1 MTLNANTCVV
11 MGPVKSGTT
20 LMISLMDSHK
30 DLSLF
35 PMEVKFFTHWLERLS
50 DKQPTYTDLNEF
62 FFEESK
68 IRLMNNN
75 LKDRA
80 DIMNSGRIDFSGFNY
95 SEFKHEMNQAAI
107 RTKEVEISGTE
118 LFRKFIRDIHET
130 LDALCGKNG
139 RKVIVS
145 KEGNH
150 GAKYLNQ
157 IRDLYPRSKF
167 IVIVRDP
174 RDIFVSFKAIAEKK
188 KAGLKSPSFKEKIT
202 PCRFINGNKG
212 KNIYAYNEL
221 AKRYKG
227 SEDFCFVR
235 YEDLV
240 SNTAKEMTVVAK
252 FLGVK
257 FTNELIS
264 PTNLGNP
271 WGGNASS
278 LIGFERV
285 ESNRTEKWR
294 KELESSERRIIEYFC
309 YGYLES
315 SGYDL
320 PMVKPL
326 NYRVILDI
334 LLTEVREVR
343 VSDLTSIRGLYYLFK
358 KAILV
363 TRACCACLFRMSVLG
378 R

>member
-1 MTLNANTCVV
+1 MTLKTITCVV

-35 PMEVKFFTHWLERLS
+35 PMEVKFLTHWFERLS
-50 DKQPTYTDLNEF
+50 YKQPTYTDLNEF
-62 FFEESK
+62 FLKESK

-80 DIMNSGRIDFSGFNY
+80 DIMNSGRINFSGFNY
-95 SEFKHEMNQAAI
+95 SVFKDEMGHAAI
-107 RTKEVEISGTE
+107 RTKEVEIRGAE
-118 LFRKFIRDIHET
+118 LFQKFMLDIHET

-157 IRDLYPRSKF
+157 IRDIYPRSKF

-174 RDIFVSFKAIAEKK
+174 RDIFASFKAIAEKK
-188 KAGLKSPSFKEKIT
+188 KAGLESPSFKEKIT

-221 AKRYKG
+221 AKKYKG
-227 SEDFCFVR
+227 SENFCFVR
-235 YEDLV
+235 YEDLT
-240 SNTAKEMTVVAK
+240 SNTAREMTVVAK

-264 PTNLGNP
+264 PTNLGNR

-278 LIGFERV
+278 LIGFEKV

-294 KELESSERRIIEYFC
+294 KELESSERRIIEFFC
-309 YGYLES
+309 YGYLEAS
-315 SGYDL
+315 SYDL
-320 PMVKPL
+320 PMVRPPK
-326 NYRVILDI
+326 YRVILDI
-334 LLTEVREVR
+334 FLTEVREVR

-358 KAILV
+358 KAILLIN
-363 TRACCACLFRMSVLG
+363 ACSACLFRIDLLG

>member
-1 MTLNANTCVV
+1 MTLNVNTCVV

-35 PMEVKFFTHWLERLS
+35 PMEVKFLTHWFERLS
-50 DKQPTYTDLNEF
+50 YKQPTYTDLNEF
-62 FFEESK
+62 FLEESK

-75 LKDRA
+75 LADRA

-95 SEFKHEMNQAAI
+95 SELKDKMGQAAT
-107 RTKEVEISGTE
+107 RTKEIEICGTE
-118 LFRKFIRDIHET
+118 LFQKFMLDIHET

-139 RKVIVS
+139 GKVIVS

-150 GAKYLNQ
+150 GAKYLNE
-157 IRDLYPRSKF
+157 IRDLYPTSKF

-174 RDIFVSFKAIAEKK
+174 RDIFASFKAIAEKK
-188 KAGLKSPSFKEKIT
+188 KAGLESPSFKENVT

-212 KNIYAYNEL
+212 KNIYAYHEL

-227 SEDFCFVR
+227 SEDFCFVK

-252 FLGVK
+252 YLGVT

-278 LIGFERV
+278 LIGFEGV
-285 ESNRTEKWR
+285 ESSRTEKWR

-309 YGYLES
+309 YGYLETS
-315 SGYDL
+315 DYDL
-320 PMVKPL
+320 PIVKPAK
-326 NYRVILDI
+326 YRVILDI

-358 KAILV
+358 KAILLIK
-363 TRACCACLFRMSVLG
+363 ACYACLFRIDLLG